1 MTDAATAPAPAPA
14 LGPRE
19 KLIADLKVVI
29 ADAEELLKL
38 SAGQAGQKASELRE
52 QMQQRLQAARA
63 NLAHLQNM
71 ALDRALDA
79 GQVADGYV
87 HSRPWQA
94 IGVAAGVGLAIGL
107 LIGSRR

>member
-1 MTDAATAPAPAPA
+1 MTEDIALRNPATA
-14 LGPRE
+14 RE

-29 ADAEELLKL
+29 ADAEELLKMT
-38 SAGQAGQKASELRE
+38 AGQAGQKATELRD
-52 QMQQRLQAARA
+52 RLQKRLQEARS

-71 ALDRALDA
+71 AVDRAVDA
-79 GQVADGYV
+79 GHVADGYV

-94 IGVAAGVGLAIGL
+94 IGVAAGVGLALGI

>member
-1 MTDAATAPAPAPA
+1 MTEETAPRTTN
-14 LGPRE
+14 PRD

-29 ADAEELLKL
+29 ADAEELLKIT
-38 SAGQAGQKASELRE
+38 AGEAGQKAGELRDR
-52 QMQQRLQAARA
+52 MKQRLQDARA

-71 ALDRALDA
+71 AVDRALDA
-79 GQVADGYV
+79 GHVADGYV

-94 IGVAAGVGLAIGL
+94 IGVAAGVGLAVGL